1 MSIHF
6 YYDIINIQIS
16 RGGDMLA
23 GGRKSRNP
31 VSSFVSLVVWVAVLH
46 VSCN

>member
-1 MSIHF
+1 
-6 YYDIINIQIS
+6 
-16 RGGDMLA
+16 MLA

-46 VSCN
+46 VSCNWLATELLSTT